1 MYIDRLSLTA
11 VFSEQQKAAVDKLN
25 LGGRSEA
32 QELYVRLTTVLF
44 FSFSNSQ
51 KQYYATVCAVSIF
64 RLHKSLQKQHFLGLE

>member
-44 FSFSNSQ
+44 FQF
-51 KQYYATVCAVSIF
+51 
-64 RLHKSLQKQHFLGLE
+64 